1 MFAANPRFVDRA
13 RAYGCH
19 GAEVDG
25 NDVLAVY
32 EVTRQ
37 AVARARAGQGPT
49 LIEADTM
56 RMRGHAEHDDM
67 KYVPAEMLEAWAKR
81 DPIARYEAHL
91 TGRGLATAA
100 ELDLVVKDLE
110 RSLAQDVAFA
120 EASPLPAHGSGLS
133 DVYAGQ
139 PVSSGTPALVLEWE
153 ARGKR

>member
-1 MFAANPRFVDRA
+1 MDRA

-37 AVARARAGQGPT
+37 AAVRARAGEGPT

-67 KYVPAEMLEAWAKR
+67 KYVPPEMIETWAKR

-91 TGRGLATAA
+91 TGRGLASAA
-100 ELDLVVKDLE
+100 DLDGVVGELE
-110 RSLAQDVAFA
+110 RSLAEDLAFA

-133 DVYAGQ
+133 DVYAGRAV
-139 PVSSGTPALVLEWE
+139 PPSTPALVLEWE
-153 ARGKR
+153 AREKR